1 MITAKLLFIAIG
13 IVVYAL
19 GVIASLSISKYLF
32 KAQGYRY
39 ITWESDGK
47 PWRVLAFFSW
57 LGVVI
62 QVPLLLD
69 TYFTKIFSGK

>member
-1 MITAKLLFIAIG
+1 MTHITLSG
-13 IVVYAL
+13 IVYFIILYIV
-19 GVIASLSISKYLF
+19 GVIASMRLSKYNF

-47 PWRVLAFFSW
+47 PWRVVAFFSW